1 MNHYNFCY
9 LYAIFTITIIQIS
22 ILLISQLFS
31 IFLDKINTG
40 GLALLNE
47 LVVDTSGAE
56 IIEVMKLATNPNNFP
71 IALYCTAGR

>member
-1 MNHYNFCY
+1 M
-9 LYAIFTITIIQIS
+9 
-22 ILLISQLFS
+22 SQLFS
-31 IFLDKINTG
+31 IFLDKINMG

-71 IALYCTAGR
+71 IALYCTAGK